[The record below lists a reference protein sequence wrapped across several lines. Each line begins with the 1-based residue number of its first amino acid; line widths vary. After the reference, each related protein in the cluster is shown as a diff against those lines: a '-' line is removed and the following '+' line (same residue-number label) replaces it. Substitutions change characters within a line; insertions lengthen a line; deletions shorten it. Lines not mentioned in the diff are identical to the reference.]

1 MPSNFILANRR
12 NHLTEGFWS
21 LLKRTANIPAL
32 LSVLILFSFLTLK
45 PLWEAPGWP
54 QNHEYDSFAKRTIIY
69 AQHFSFN
76 DFVPIWSSLD
86 NNGFGSPMPLYYH
99 KLYYFLSGLILLT
112 TGDVKLS
119 LILAILLFSVFGAAG
134 VYGVGRELISSR
146 FLASV
151 GSLMFLSANYTVTN
165 WLIRGALAEFSAAM
179 LIPWALMYFIKSLKL
194 ARIQTGL
201 AVSLGLIFLGHSVI
215 CYFLILLFGLV
226 LMIMIFSKTT
236 SKGILSIRT
245 LFVPAL
251 VFTAITSPY
260 LVVMW
265 AFSSDY
271 DMQRIVPPFYHP
283 MNQFR
288 PMWRY
293 FWNDWIW
300 GQTWEHLTVQL
311 DLPVLFMIGVGVL
324 GLIFSLSKKSVG
336 QHDPRLPK
344 LVPILPFIM
353 IFTIVLM
360 LQDSFSAFFYEYFP
374 GAQFLQFPWRLLGV
388 LTPVMIVM
396 ALYLL
401 EKAFP
406 PVLSKSISCICL
418 MWMVVGCGAFAPIHY
433 GRLTSLGNSLKD
445 INFSAYGEYVPRIV
459 STSVPPHLDQ
469 VFSSFKGV
477 GCLCQ
482 YVKQNSEVRRVVFH
496 FVCERSANVP
506 IPLFTSPYHKVTA
519 LSEKGSPINVSLQKS
534 PSFPGFCCIDL
545 PEGISE
551 VQVEMPT
558 FCTVFNAI
566 SIKLMSW
573 SN

>member
-1 MPSNFILANRR
+1 
-12 NHLTEGFWS
+12 
-21 LLKRTANIPAL
+21 
-32 LSVLILFSFLTLK
+32 LFSFLTLK

-119 LILAILLFSVFGAAG
+119 LILAILFFSVLGAAG

-179 LIPWALMYFIKSLKL
+179 LIPWALMYFIRSLKL

-215 CYFLILLFGLV
+215 FYFLILLFGLV
-226 LMIMIFSKTT
+226 LMVMIFFKTT

-251 VFTAITSPY
+251 VFTAITGPY
-260 LVVMW
+260 LLVMW

-300 GQTWEHLTVQL
+300 GKTWEHLTMQL
-311 DLPVLFMIGVGVL
+311 DLPLLLMIVL
-324 GLIFSLSKKSVG
+324 GGLGSTFEWRNGSIRIRKTLFQGLTSLLPLI
-336 QHDPRLPK
+336 
-344 LVPILPFIM
+344 ILFAMIM
-353 IFTIVLM
+353 A
-360 LQDSFSAFFYEYFP
+360 LQAHVSATFYEHFP
-374 GAQFLQFPWRLLGV
+374 GALYLMFPWRLLGLV
-388 LTPVMIVM
+388 TPVMVVM
-396 ALYLL
+396 ALSLV
-401 EKAFP
+401 ERAFNRGLAT
-406 PVLSKSISCICL
+406 VLACL
-418 MWMVVGCGAFAPIHY
+418 CLAWMAAFCGAFAPIQY
-433 GRLTSLGNSLKD
+433 GRLTHFGATLQGL
-445 INFSAYGEYVPRIV
+445 NFSSYGEYVPKVVPGAVAPSYDQILAKALAARCSIEIYRPKSEV
-459 STSVPPHLDQ
+459 KSVAYKCVCDKATSVSL
-469 VFSSFKGV
+469 
-477 GCLCQ
+477 
-482 YVKQNSEVRRVVFH
+482 
-496 FVCERSANVP
+496 
-506 IPLFTSPYHKVTA
+506 PLFASPYHR
-519 LSEKGSPINVSLQKS
+519 LSLVDANGLRAEINCRDN
-534 PSFPGFCCIDL
+534 PDFPGLCSVIL
-545 PEGISE
+545 PAGHSE
-551 VQVEMPT
+551 VVVNMPNIFTVIRT
-558 FCTVFNAI
+558 FL
-566 SIKLMSW
+566 SQLLSW
-573 SN
+573 HNQ